1 MQGQIPLFGYNYFNK
16 ISNDTAD
23 GLIYSEIGLSKDEK
37 GNVSGIS
44 GEAFVR
50 ELESLIASGI
60 SKINIRI
67 NSWGGSVSDGY
78 SIYSAIQN
86 ANENGAKID
95 TYVEGYA
102 ASMAG
107 VVAMAGR
114 KRYIYN
120 YGIFMLHDPAFTSDS
135 LSDKDVEILSKIK
148 NSLMTIF
155 STRTGIASDEI
166 NMMMS
171 METWLTAESAKNKGF
186 FDEIM
191 SNGKKMVAKGNFA
204 RNYQQI
210 CNNFLIENNSNKV
223 MEQKDTTSVVDEKIL
238 NEIENLKKENEE
250 LKNKIE
256 GLQKERTELEEKKAV
271 ELVESAIVNGKVKSE
286 EKENW
291 LILAKASFDS
301 TKKAL
306 DSIGV
311 RKSEKIPFNKAEA
324 KEIEN
329 LDFYELSV
337 KDPKRLEKIKNEDP
351 ELFNT
356 LYNDFLIKNKK

>member
-1 MQGQIPLFGYNYFNK
+1 MQGQISLFGYNYFNK
-16 ISNDTAD
+16 VSNDTAD
-23 GLIYSEIGLSKDEK
+23 GIIYSEIGLSKDEK

-95 TYVEGYA
+95 TYVEGVA

-186 FDEIM
+186 FDEIT
-191 SNGKKMVAKGNFA
+191 SNGKKMVAKFPFA
-204 RNYQQI
+204 RNYQEI
-210 CNNFLIENNSNKV
+210 CNRILIDSNNKV

-337 KDPKRLEKIKNEDP
+337 KDPKKLEKIKNEDP

>member
-95 TYVEGYA
+95 TYVEGVA

-114 KRYIYN
+114 KRYICN
-120 YGIFMLHDPAFTSDS
+120 YSIFMLHDPAFTSDS

-155 STRTGIASDEI
+155 STRTGIASDKI

-186 FDEIM
+186 FDEITY
-191 SNGKKMVAKGNFA
+191 NGKKMVAKGNFA
-204 RNYQQI
+204 RNYQEI
-210 CNNFLIENNSNKV
+210 CNRILIDSNNKV